1 MLEGKHWLGE
11 KEMSFG
17 HRKVDGALITKNYR
31 KWHACLRKPDANI
44 QGSLGEFKSLCKPL
58 SVARVDI
65 STFEFALSVRIRFN
79 SFKSQ
84 Y

>member
-31 KWHACLRKPDANI
+31 KWHACL
-44 QGSLGEFKSLCKPL
+44 
-58 SVARVDI
+58 
-65 STFEFALSVRIRFN
+65 
-79 SFKSQ
+79 
-84 Y
+84 